1 MTTARPRVARARRRR
16 QPTTGLAIR
25 GDGIILLSVTA
36 RPQLVIAGASG
47 FVGRELGRALAAEG
61 RFRIVGLSR
70 GAQEPG
76 HGYDEWRAVDLFSM
90 LDTERALEGASLA
103 VYLVHSMM
111 PNDGLTQARFEDLDL
126 LCADN
131 FARAAAKAGVRQIVY
146 LGGLVPPGGA
156 LSTHLESR
164 LEVERTLAAHGVP
177 VTTLRAGMVVGP
189 GSSSF
194 EILVRLVQRLPVMLC
209 PAWTATRSQPIA
221 LSDCVQLISY
231 VVDRARCFGRTY
243 DIGGP
248 DVLTYRQM
256 MELTAEAVGK
266 RRWFLTVPL
275 FSPSISTLWV
285 SLFSGASHALV
296 GPLVQSLRHE
306 MVARDRTLADEA
318 GVRGV
323 SFREVLAQ
331 SVAALDAPSTSTAA
345 PPRRATAS
353 EASSARA
360 SSRAHGA
367 RPRRVRSVQRLPLP
381 PGRRARWAATEYFR
395 WLERAM
401 RPLLRV
407 DLSEGESHARIAI
420 AGTKISLLELR
431 FSPERSTED
440 RPLLY
445 IVGGLL
451 SNDDGR
457 GRLEL
462 RELRGTQTLLAAI
475 HDYVPSLPWF
485 VYRHTQALAHLWVM
499 WRFARHLARARGAG
513 GADAVAPIRA

>member
-1 MTTARPRVARARRRR
+1 
-16 QPTTGLAIR
+16 
-25 GDGIILLSVTA
+25 
-36 RPQLVIAGASG
+36 
-47 FVGRELGRALAAEG
+47 
-61 RFRIVGLSR
+61 VGLSR
-70 GAQEPG
+70 GPQEPG
-76 HGYDEWRAVDLFSM
+76 DGYDAWRAVDLFSM
-90 LDTERALEGASLA
+90 LDTERALEGASHA

-146 LGGLVPPGGA
+146 LGGLVPTSGA
-156 LSTHLESR
+156 LSKHLESR
-164 LEVERTLAAHGVP
+164 VEVERALAAHGVP
-177 VTTLRAGMVVGP
+177 VTTLRAGMIVGP
-189 GSSSF
+189 GGSSF
-194 EILVRLVQRLPVMLC
+194 EILARLVQRLPVMVC

-221 LSDCVQLISY
+221 LTDCVRLLSY
-231 VVDRARCFGRTY
+231 AIGRESCFGRTY

-248 DVLTYRQM
+248 DVLTYREM
-256 MELTAEAVGK
+256 MELTAEALGK
-266 RRWFLTVPL
+266 QRWLLTVPL
-275 FSPSISTLWV
+275 FSPSLSTLWV
-285 SLFSGASHALV
+285 SLFSGASRALV

-306 MVARDRTLADEA
+306 MVAQDRALADEA
-318 GVRGV
+318 VVAGVP
-323 SFREVLAQ
+323 FREVLAQ
-331 SVAALDAPSTSTAA
+331 SVAALDATLRI
-345 PPRRATAS
+345 PRNS
-353 EASSARA
+353 LP
-360 SSRAHGA
+360 SRAPSLALGRSTGS

-407 DLSEGESHARIAI
+407 DLSEGGAHARIGI
-420 AGTKISLLELR
+420 AGTTISLLELR

-440 RPLLY
+440 RPLLH

-462 RELRGTQTLLAAI
+462 RELRGTQTMLAAI
-475 HDYVPSLPWF
+475 HDYIPSLPWF

-499 WRFARHLARARGAG
+499 WRFARHLARARHAG
-513 GADAVAPIRA
+513 GAGTVVPIHEASA